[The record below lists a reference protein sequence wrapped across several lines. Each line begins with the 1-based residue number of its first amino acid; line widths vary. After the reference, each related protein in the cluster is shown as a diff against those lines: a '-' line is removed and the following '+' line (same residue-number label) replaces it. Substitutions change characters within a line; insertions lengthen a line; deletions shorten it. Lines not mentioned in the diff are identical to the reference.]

1 VVTNLLSLE
10 NYTVKTVMGGAE
22 TFALLEQG
30 EKPDLILLDIMMP
43 KITGYEVCLK
53 LRERYSA
60 SELPI
65 MLLTAKNQVSDLV
78 EGLNVGAN
86 DYITKPVSKNELLAR
101 IKTHIN
107 LSRLKAENIRLGAE
121 LDVARRLQQML
132 LPKEYELTQ
141 VAGLEIAGF
150 MEPAEEVG
158 GDYYDVLISNGRIKL
173 AIGDATGH
181 GLESGILA
189 IMVQTAV
196 RTLLEN
202 GETDPVKFLSTLNR
216 TIYDNVERMGVEK
229 NMTLSLLEY
238 VDGGKLRLSGQHEDI
253 ILVQNGELS
262 LIDTFD
268 LGFPVGLEP
277 DITAFVSEQELRL
290 NSGDVVVFYTDGITE
305 AENLE
310 QQQYGIKRLSDVVQQ
325 NWQRSVNEIKQAVI
339 DDVRHY
345 IGKQTVFD
353 DITLLVLKQQ

>member
-1 VVTNLLSLE
+1 MTKVRAIDISRRATPEPLVATGRYTILAVDDEPVNLQVVTNLLSLE

-22 TFALLEQG
+22 TFELLEQG

-43 KITGYEVCLK
+43 KMTGYEVCQK
-53 LRERYSA
+53 LREQYSA
-60 SELPI
+60 TELPI

-101 IKTHIN
+101 IKTHLN
-107 LSRLKAENIRLGAE
+107 LSRLKTENIRLNAE

-132 LPKEYELTQ
+132 LPKEHELTQ

-150 MEPAEEVG
+150 MEPAEKVG
-158 GDYYDVLISNGRIKL
+158 GDYYDVLVSHGRIQL

-202 GETDPVKFLSTLNR
+202 GETRS
-216 TIYDNVERMGVEK
+216 
-229 NMTLSLLEY
+229 
-238 VDGGKLRLSGQHEDI
+238 GKVPNDYQPYPLR
-253 ILVQNGELS
+253 
-262 LIDTFD
+262 
-268 LGFPVGLEP
+268 
-277 DITAFVSEQELRL
+277 
-290 NSGDVVVFYTDGITE
+290 
-305 AENLE
+305 
-310 QQQYGIKRLSDVVQQ
+310 
-325 NWQRSVNEIKQAVI
+325 QR
-339 DDVRHY
+339 
-345 IGKQTVFD
+345 
-353 DITLLVLKQQ
+353 